1 MTAYDNLTTS
11 VVPLMVTMFTNRT
24 VNDTRASQLF
34 TGQEMLCLRPDV
46 VEGGS
51 LQPTFV
57 PNAAQSNVVIPTW
70 SITALAAGLGLVFLD
85 AL

>member
-1 MTAYDNLTTS
+1 MTYDNLTTS

-34 TGQEMLCLRPDV
+34 TGQELLCLWPDV
-46 VEGGS
+46 VEAGS
-51 LQPTFV
+51 VQPTFV

-70 SITALAAGLGLVFLD
+70 LMTAVAVSLGLVFLD